1 MFGNKILEIRE
12 SKYNGEIK
20 VKRTFGIGTYIQAG
34 GITQSGGVVKTI
46 WKTAL
51 KKIKKEKRIT
61 HSVVKNCLILGLG
74 GGTVAG
80 LIRKKF
86 PNAKITGV
94 EIDSVMVEMG
104 KKYLNLGKYD
114 VDIKIADARKFYV
127 GNYDLVIVDTYLGD
141 KYIDLVKLNL
151 SKSAVVIF
159 NRLYLKDKREVVDKF
174 EKKLKKVFS
183 SVEVVRPLVNV
194 VFICK
199 K

>member
-20 VKRTFGIGTYIQAG
+20 VKRTLGIGIYIQAG

-46 WKTAL
+46 WKSAL
-51 KKIKKEKRIT
+51 KKIKKED
-61 HSVVKNCLILGLG
+61 VKTCLILGLG

-80 LIRKKF
+80 LIRKKY
-86 PNAKITGV
+86 PKTSITGV

-159 NRLYLKDKREVVDKF
+159 NRLYLKSNRKDVDKF

-183 SVEVVRPLVNV
+183 SVEVVRPLVNI

>member
-20 VKRTFGIGTYIQAG
+20 VKRTLGIGTYIQAG

-46 WKTAL
+46 WKSAL
-51 KKIKKEKRIT
+51 KKIKMKKID
-61 HSVVKNCLILGLG
+61 KCLILGLG

-86 PNAKITGV
+86 PDAKITGV
-94 EIDSVMVEMG
+94 EIDSVMVELG

-151 SKSAVVIF
+151 SKSAVVVF

-183 SVEVVRPLVNV
+183 SVEVVKPLVNV